1 MRLGIEVPDG
11 DGEHLR
17 SLQRWLL
24 RDPDMA
30 GATFA
35 LRGRHEQPGAMG
47 VGLDLIDVVV
57 SNSVGLGGLILAVAN
72 WRRSRA
78 NAPSVLVEHQGVT
91 VTVNGAD
98 PRQVERLVNRLTGQE
113 PGPHVDTPAP
123 AELDQS
129 QA

>member
-11 DGEHLR
+11 DGEQLR

-24 RDPDMA
+24 RDPDTA
-30 GATFA
+30 DATFD

-47 VGLDLIDVVV
+47 GGLELIDVVL

-72 WRRSRA
+72 WRQSRA
-78 NAPSVLVEHQGVT
+78 NAPSVQVEHEGVT
-91 VTVNGAD
+91 VTVEGAD
-98 PRQVERLVNRLTGQE
+98 LRQIERLVDRLIGQGPE
-113 PGPHVDTPAP
+113 PHVDTPER